1 MIMLIWRIWSLR
13 SDLAHGKNVPSTSVS
28 ADYLQSYMCSLD
40 LSRRY
45 STEEILK
52 GKMPLLEDGSA
63 THVVVVSSAL
73 PWSPPPTNR
82 VALSVD
88 GTFSSVDG
96 SVAAG
101 MILRRHDESVV
112 FAAYR
117 CLFNCN
123 DALEAELHALMQGM
137 NLAAQYS
144 DVPII
149 VQLDSSEALAS
160 LNGDNLSRSAY
171 GHLVAE
177 IKHLMVLRE
186 FILWKI
192 KRGQNRVTN
201 WLALYS
207 RIENAT
213 AVWLDHGSPCIEE
226 LLSLVCNLF

>member
-1 MIMLIWRIWSLR
+1 
-13 SDLAHGKNVPSTSVS
+13 
-28 ADYLQSYMCSLD
+28 MCSLD

-96 SVAAG
+96 SAAAG
-101 MILRRHDESVV
+101 MILRRHDGSVV
-112 FAAYR
+112 FAVYR

-123 DALEAELHALMQGM
+123 DALKAELHALMQGM
-137 NLAAQYS
+137 ALAAQYS

-149 VQLDSSEALAS
+149 VQSDSSEALAS
-160 LNGDNLSRSAY
+160 LTGDNLSRSAY

-177 IKHLMVLRE
+177 IKHLMVLHE
-186 FILWKI
+186 FISQKI
-192 KRGQNRVTN
+192 KREQNRVAYQ
-201 WLALYS
+201 LALYS
-207 RIENAT
+207 RTENTT
-213 AVWLDHGSPCIEE
+213 AVWLGRGPPCVKE
-226 LLSLVCNLF
+226 LLPLDCNLVVLE